1 MNRLT
6 KSPSIYGDFMAC
18 LSELRR
24 LPQLQLWSIEFEFR
38 LIGGEA
44 LGVKEVLQLVS
55 VIGPATGSM

>member
-24 LPQLQLWSIEFEFR
+24 FPQLRSIGFEFR
-38 LIGGEA
+38 LIGGEVV
-44 LGVKEVLQLVS
+44 GVKEVHQRVS